1 MSILQREEGETTMN
15 WVSQKKLVENGG
27 VVIMSRFAQL
37 PYVYKYFGSR
47 IPLLQLFYL
56 TDEEIEAQST

>member
-1 MSILQREEGETTMN
+1 MS

-37 PYVYKYFGSR
+37 PYVYKCFGSR
-47 IPLLQLFYL
+47 NPLLQLFYL
-56 TDEEIEAQST
+56 TDEEIEAQRT